1 MLEMRSYAY
10 STTKT
15 MVRKLLEPGQLRA
28 FVFLDTTGMEFLV
41 GTTMWRELAHESA
54 ECPCG

>member
-15 MVRKLLEPGQLRA
+15 MVRKSLEPGQLRA
-28 FVFLDTTGMEFLV
+28 FVFLGHYGLSV
-41 GTTMWRELAHESA
+41 AAQALHAIYIVQSL
-54 ECPCG
+54 